1 MPTAAEELGAYESDT
16 EVAWD
21 LVIFANSPSLPFLD
35 VFFMGGQVLLSQ
47 IFRVYSRLHDVLMA
61 FGQKEVAEL
70 RCNLAE
76 VRCKHLLAPDACTV
90 SFGKKASGS
99 CGTRRIV
106 LKRLPA
112 CHVARPGW
120 LVNISRR
127 SLWKEFSRDIPNL
140 VLTKP
145 LRRFTTNQPLI
156 ESASQTNCAGR
167 KKNLFNVE
175 ASFPRIPF
183 QMCDSKWFTMT
194 THFTNRNL
202 QKRRPFKRDE
212 NGEKARNVTFQTFF
226 FGNVYY
232 QCSFEF
238 LWDSRNFSKKIG
250 IQVGEVLGRI
260 LKWWFCCIIEVEV
273 YSNSARSHVIIYL
286 HVREI
291 WFRLWCACQE
301 LSSALWK
308 KTTKQISI
316 HWPFL
321 LQFFPIYTRTIP

>member
-106 LKRLPA
+106 LKCLPA

-167 KKNLFNVE
+167 KKKPLQRW
-175 ASFPRIPF
+175 SFLPQNTLSDVWFKVIHHDNSFHKQKSSEKAPF
-183 QMCDSKWFTMT
+183 QAGWEWRKGQECYLSNVFFLGMFIINVLLNSYG
-194 THFTNRNL
+194 THGIF
-202 QKRRPFKRDE
+202 QKNWNPGWWSLGKNSE
-212 NGEKARNVTFQTFF
+212 MMVLL
-226 FGNVYY
+226 YY
-232 QCSFEF
+232 RG
-238 LWDSRNFSKKIG
+238 W
-250 IQVGEVLGRI
+250 
-260 LKWWFCCIIEVEV
+260 
-273 YSNSARSHVIIYL
+273 
-286 HVREI
+286 
-291 WFRLWCACQE
+291 
-301 LSSALWK
+301 
-308 KTTKQISI
+308 SI
-316 HWPFL
+316 F
-321 LQFFPIYTRTIP
+321 